1 MKRETQPSAA
11 HGSDGLEV
19 PRLPPRGVAMML
31 RFKVNIAILLTY
43 LGIVVVFAM
52 IELPHQ
58 QRALATIVH
67 HNEILLQSI
76 VDRDEQRLANE
87 IFEDRSRA
95 MALRREEM
103 RKVEGIKAIAV
114 FDRHGKWLVEAG
126 DGAGDDLALDDQ
138 PIFPEKAQVSR
149 QASEAGDLLVFVRS
163 IDAAGERVGLIRV
176 LLSLAEISRQQQMS
190 YRIFVG
196 VLAGILAVMLV
207 LLNTLMTRVVIRPI
221 ATLRHAMSRLQ
232 GGALGTQLPVAGH
245 DEISELTKTFNH
257 MSADLAASY
266 QEIESRNRELAESG
280 ARLSEERERL
290 AQMRVYL
297 KNIFNSMP
305 SILVAIDEQGIIE
318 EWTEAAARIIGV
330 PVEAAVGRPI
340 WTVLP
345 SMERYR
351 RAIGEVLASKSPREF
366 HREILADTGSEE
378 YFNVSLFPLVANCLQ
393 GIVIR
398 VDNITE
404 LESKERQLRHAQKME
419 TIGTL
424 AGGLAHDFNNILG
437 GITGSLSLIR
447 FKLEQDRGIDLEF
460 LDTYLRIMEQAG
472 SRASELMRQLLSI
485 TRRQEIALQPVDLN
499 QSVAQV
505 IGICSISFD
514 KSVAISSSGPSRGAM
529 VKADP
534 AQLEQVLLNLLV
546 NAAHA
551 MTTMRAAGEKQGG
564 ELTVAIDRL
573 VADHAFCQTHVEAQ
587 PIPYWVVS
595 IQDTGVG
602 MEPRVMAKIFDP
614 FFTTKGKGKGTGL
627 GLAMVYNIVQQHGGF
642 LDVYS
647 ESGKGSTFRVYLPV
661 CDVSPATVEVD
672 DDEPMRGQGLVL
684 VVDDEEMILKSLRR
698 LLSDLDVRVLTADG
712 GEPAL
717 ELLRQNDV
725 ALIISDQRMPGM
737 DGVEFLRQSREIA
750 PEAVRILLT
759 GYADVNASIGAINSG
774 EVKYYLS
781 KPWDDDQ
788 FLSRVKESLEMY
800 WVRIEN
806 RRLHELTARQNAELK
821 DLNATLEQRVLE
833 QTAEIQMQHREL
845 RQSFM
850 ETIKAFSTF
859 VELRYKDIG
868 SHSQWVATLVKKV
881 IDSMEVDKKFYQDVI
896 LAAFLHDIGKIVKGR
911 KVAGNKIRI
920 QIPFYVESGLPHPLK
935 PIYIDKFEIKAG
947 LIFQLPE
954 VKNAKN

>member
-1 MKRETQPSAA
+1 MTCETQPSAA
-11 HGSDGLEV
+11 NGSDDLEV
-19 PRLPPRGVAMML
+19 PHLPSRGVAMML

-58 QRALATIVH
+58 QRALATIAR

-87 IFEDRSRA
+87 IFEERLRA
-95 MALRREEM
+95 LALRLEDM

-114 FDRHGKWLVEAG
+114 FDGNGKLLVEAG
-126 DGAGDDLALDDQ
+126 DVPGGDLAQEDR
-138 PIFPEKAQVSR
+138 PHFPEKAKVSMR
-149 QASEAGDLLVFVRS
+149 THDDGDMLVFVRT
-163 IDAAGERVGLIRV
+163 IEAAGEPVGLIRV
-176 LLSLAEISRQQQMS
+176 FLSLAEISRQQQMS

-221 ATLRHAMSRLQ
+221 ATLRDAMSRLQ
-232 GGALGTQLPVAGH
+232 GGGLGNQLPVTGC
-245 DEISELTKTFNH
+245 DEISELTKTFNQ

-266 QEIESRNRELAESG
+266 QQIESRNRELAE
-280 ARLSEERERL
+280 
-290 AQMRVYL
+290 MRVYL

-318 EWTEAAARIIGV
+318 EWNEAAVRVIGV
-330 PVEAAVGRPI
+330 PVEAAVGRPL

-351 RAIGEVLASKSPREF
+351 SAIAEVLANKSPQEF

-378 YFNVSLFPLVANCLQ
+378 FFNVSLYPLVANCLQ

-404 LESKERQLRHAQKME
+404 MESKERQLRHAQKME

-447 FKLEQDRGIDLEF
+447 FKLDQDRGIDLEF

-472 SRASELMRQLLSI
+472 SRASELMKQLLSI
-485 TRRQEIALQPVDLN
+485 TRRQEITLEPVDLN

-505 IGICSISFD
+505 LGICSISFD
-514 KSVAISSSGPSRGAM
+514 KSVVISSSGPPRGAM

-551 MTTMRAAGEKQGG
+551 MTTMRAAGEKPGG
-564 ELTVAIDRL
+564 KVTVAIERF

-647 ESGKGSTFRVYLPV
+647 EIGKGSTFRVYLPV
-661 CDVSPATVEVD
+661 WDVAPVAVEVD
-672 DDEPMRGQGLVL
+672 NDEPTRGQGLVL
-684 VVDDEEMILKSLRR
+684 VVDDEEMIR
-698 LLSDLDVRVLTADG
+698 LTAKEILQLCG
-712 GEPAL
+712 YTV
-717 ELLRQNDV
+717 LL
-725 ALIISDQRMPGM
+725 AE
-737 DGVEFLRQSREIA
+737 DGVEAVEVFRQHQREITAVLLDMVMPRMSGRETYLALRQIE
-750 PEAVRILLT
+750 PQVKVLLSS
-759 GYADVNASIGAINSG
+759 GFRQDERVEEVLGLGIRGFVQKPYALQ
-774 EVKYYLS
+774 E
-781 KPWDDDQ
+781 
-788 FLSRVKESLEMY
+788 
-800 WVRIEN
+800 
-806 RRLHELTARQNAELK
+806 
-821 DLNATLEQRVLE
+821 
-833 QTAEIQMQHREL
+833 
-845 RQSFM
+845 
-850 ETIKAFSTF
+850 
-859 VELRYKDIG
+859 
-868 SHSQWVATLVKKV
+868 
-881 IDSMEVDKKFYQDVI
+881 
-896 LAAFLHDIGKIVKGR
+896 LAAAIHQVIEAD
-911 KVAGNKIRI
+911 
-920 QIPFYVESGLPHPLK
+920 
-935 PIYIDKFEIKAG
+935 
-947 LIFQLPE
+947 
-954 VKNAKN
+954 